1 MNDTIAIGLMWA
13 GSISFIAAAI
23 MLLRLPY
30 LP

>member
-13 GSISFIAAAI
+13 GSIGLIAAAI
-23 MLLRLPY
+23 MLLPLPY